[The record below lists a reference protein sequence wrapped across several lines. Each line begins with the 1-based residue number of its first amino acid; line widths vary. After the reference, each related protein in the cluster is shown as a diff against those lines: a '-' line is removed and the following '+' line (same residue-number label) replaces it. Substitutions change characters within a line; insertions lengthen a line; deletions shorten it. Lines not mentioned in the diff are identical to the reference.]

1 MDRVLNVRHIEKY
14 FGSNGNAVKVLD
26 DISFEVKPGEF
37 TGIMGPS
44 GSGKTTL
51 LNCISTID
59 MVSSGN
65 IELGGNDI
73 TLLKEKE
80 LAKFRR
86 DNIGF
91 IFQDYNLLDTLT
103 IKENIE
109 LALSAAGVPLDKAEE
124 RIKQVTEGLEIDGIL
139 QKFPAEVSG
148 GEKQRCACA
157 RAIVNNA
164 KVVLAD
170 EPTGALDS
178 HSSMKLLQLFE
189 KMNSTMNVTILIVT
203 HDVFT
208 ASYAKR
214 ILFLKDGRIFTEI
227 RKGNKKRREFFN
239 EILDVMVMLGGGFI
253 DVR

>member
-1 MDRVLNVRHIEKY
+1 MEGTELDIYKVHGLSKIYFTEDRNALKRREFCALSDIELTVRTQECIC
-14 FGSNGNAVKVLD
+14 
-26 DISFEVKPGEF
+26 
-37 TGIMGPS
+37 IMGES

-51 LNCISTID
+51 LNI
-59 MVSSGN
+59 
-65 IELGGNDI
+65 LGGIVPPSTGCVYYKGDN
-73 TLLKEKE
+73 LYQYANRKLEE
-80 LAKFRR
+80 YRR
-86 DNIGF
+86 TQVGF

-109 LALSAAGVPLDKAEE
+109 LALSAAGVSLDKAEE

-227 RKGNKKRREFFN
+227 RKGNKN
-239 EILDVMVMLGGGFI
+239 VLAYT
-253 DVR
+253 